1 MIGIS
6 SADLEWWRPTISAF
20 DKDDAM
26 HKRIVVLAMTV
37 AAVVALVGG
46 VASQGTAPERQ
57 VVTRAADALG
67 GRDRVMSVKTL
78 QIIGYGELAYFNGGG
93 NITGDPA
100 APQKWQK
107 VLDYSRSIDL
117 EHWRTRVQQRLKMD
131 FVFASTTGQLGL
143 NRTNETLDGD
153 IAYNIGGGF
162 LAAPQAGAPPQPA
175 GPAAARQRRVELMAH
190 PLAIVRAALDPRTKL
205 SNFRKQTD
213 LQLIDVTLQQGDTL
227 TLAVNAA
234 SNLPAWVSYVGPNAN
249 LGDVTYRTAF
259 AGYVPEKGIQL
270 PTGFATTIDFRNV
283 VQSKLYVDRNIVD
296 GSIDD
301 LSAPASVRTPR
312 PPQGPPE
319 GGNANLNPMKVADHV
334 WFMNGN
340 TFFEFDDHFT
350 MVEAN
355 RTDAALQGI
364 LKVVNALVPGKRV
377 TQVIQTHH
385 HFDHSVGLRAAVAEG
400 LTIISRRGNEGIF
413 REMASRP
420 ARLFPDALGRNP
432 KPLTFIPVDDHL
444 KLKDSTNEIDIYHIV
459 GNYHMA
465 DGVIVHVPA
474 SNLLVEADLTTQE
487 WDFNWWGDSLMNNIE
502 YRKIKVATNLAVH
515 SQKPYPLAEV
525 VSAIERQVRNTQA
538 FCRRAAEA
546 QFFQPGC
553 PIQYNRPLPAAT
565 N

>member
-1 MIGIS
+1 MHNRIGV
-6 SADLEWWRPTISAF
+6 LLLTVGTIA
-20 DKDDAM
+20 
-26 HKRIVVLAMTV
+26 VLV
-37 AAVVALVGG
+37 IRLPG
-46 VASQGTAPERQ
+46 QGTAPERQ
-57 VVTRAADALG
+57 LVTRAAEALG
-67 GRDRVMSVKTL
+67 GRDRLMAVKTL
-78 QIIGYGELAYFNGGG
+78 QIVGYGELAYFNGGG

-107 VLDYSRSIDL
+107 VLEYTRTIDL
-117 EHWRTRVQQRLKMD
+117 EHSRTRVQQRLKMD
-131 FVFASTTGQLGL
+131 FVFASTVGQLGL

-153 IAYNIGGGF
+153 LAYNVGGGF
-162 LAAPQAGAPPQPA
+162 LAAPSTGTPQPQPA
-175 GPAAARQRRVELMAH
+175 GPAAARQRRVELLAH
-190 PLAIVRAALDPRTKL
+190 PLTIVRAALDPSTKL
-205 SNFRKQTD
+205 SNLRKQGD
-213 LQLIDVTLQQGDTL
+213 LQLVEVTVREGDTL
-227 TLAVNAA
+227 TLAVNGV
-234 SNLPAWVSYVGPNAN
+234 SGLPSWVSYVGPNAN

-270 PTGFATTIDFRNV
+270 PTGLATTIDFRNV

-296 GSIDD
+296 GTIDD

-312 PPQGPPE
+312 PPQGAPE
-319 GGNANLNPMKVADHV
+319 GGNANQNPMTVADHV

-340 TFFEFDDHFT
+340 TFFEFDDHIT

-355 RTDAALQGI
+355 RTDSALQAI

-420 ARLFPDALGRNP
+420 AKLFPDALGRNP
-432 KPLTFIPVDDHL
+432 KPLKFIPVDDHL

-465 DGVIVHVPA
+465 DGVIVYVPA
-474 SNLLVEADLTTQE
+474 SNVLVEADLTTQE

-502 YRKIKVATNLAVH
+502 YRKLKVDTNLAVH
-515 SQKPYPLAEV
+515 AQKPYPLSEV

-553 PIQYNRPLPAAT
+553 PIQYNRPLPPASK
-565 N
+565 

>member
-1 MIGIS
+1 MPNRTVVLS
-6 SADLEWWRPTISAF
+6 LALTIS
-20 DKDDAM
+20 M
-26 HKRIVVLAMTV
+26 
-37 AAVVALVGG
+37 ALVIRIAG
-46 VASQGTAPERQ
+46 QGTSELQ
-57 VVTRAADALG
+57 LVTRAADALG
-67 GRDRVMSVKTL
+67 GRDRVMAVKTL

-93 NITGDPA
+93 NIIGDPA

-107 VLDYSRSIDL
+107 VLEYTRTIDL
-117 EHWRTRVQQRLKMD
+117 EHSRTRVQQRLKMD
-131 FVFASTTGQLGL
+131 FVFASTAGQLGL

-162 LAAPQAGAPPQPA
+162 LAAPQTGVQQPQPA
-175 GPAAARQRRVELMAH
+175 GPAAARQRRVELLAH
-190 PLAIVRAALDPRTKL
+190 PVTIVRAALDPASKL
-205 SNFRKQTD
+205 SNLRKQGD
-213 LQLIDVTLQQGDTL
+213 LQLVDITVRQGDLL
-227 TLAVNAA
+227 TLAVNGTT
-234 SNLPAWVSYVGPNAN
+234 NLPAWVSYVGPNAN

-270 PTGFATTIDFRNV
+270 PTGFATSIDFRNV

-296 GSIDD
+296 ASVDD
-301 LSAPASVRTPR
+301 LSAPASVRSAA
-312 PPQGPPE
+312 PQGPPP
-319 GGNANLNPMKVADHV
+319 GANANLEPMKVADHV

-355 RTDAALQGI
+355 RTDAALQAI
-364 LKVVNALVPGKRV
+364 LKVINGLVPGKRV

-400 LTIISRRGNEGIF
+400 LTVISRRGNEGIF
-413 REMASRP
+413 REMVARP
-420 ARLFPDALGRNP
+420 AKLFPDALGRNP
-432 KPLTFIPVDDHL
+432 KPLKFMPVDDHL
-444 KLKDSTNEIDIYHIV
+444 KLKDATNEVDIYHII

-465 DGVIVHVPA
+465 DGVVVHVPA
-474 SNLLVEADLTTQE
+474 SNLFVEADLTTQE

-502 YRKIKVATNLAVH
+502 YRKLKVDTNLAVH

-553 PIQYNRPLPAAT
+553 PIQYNRPLPPLAK
-565 N
+565 

>member
-1 MIGIS
+1 MY
-6 SADLEWWRPTISAF
+6 
-20 DKDDAM
+20 
-26 HKRIVVLAMTV
+26 KRIVVLAMTV
-37 AAVVALVGG
+37 AALSALVIGLAG
-46 VASQGTAPERQ
+46 QGATPERQ

-107 VLDYSRSIDL
+107 VLEYTRTIDL
-117 EHWRTRVQQRLKMD
+117 ERWRTRVQQRLKMD
-131 FVFASTTGQLGL
+131 FVFASTAGQLGL

-162 LAAPQAGAPPQPA
+162 LAAPQSGTPQPQPA
-175 GPAAARQRRVELMAH
+175 GPAAARQRRVELLAH
-190 PLAIVRAALDPRTKL
+190 PLTIVRAALDPATKL
-205 SNFRKQTD
+205 SNFRKQGD
-213 LQLIDVTLQQGDTL
+213 VQLVDITVRQGDAL
-227 TLAVNAA
+227 TLAVNAT

-259 AGYVPEKGIQL
+259 AGYEPETGLQL
-270 PTGFATTIDFRNV
+270 PTGFATTIDFRAV

-296 GSIDD
+296 GTIDD
-301 LSAPASVRTPR
+301 LTAPPSVRTPG
-312 PPQGPPE
+312 QGAPE

-355 RTDAALQGI
+355 RTDAALQAI

-400 LTIISRRGNEGIF
+400 LTVISRRGNEGIF
-413 REMASRP
+413 REMVARP

-432 KPLTFIPVDDHL
+432 KPLNFIPVDDHL

-474 SNLLVEADLTTQE
+474 SNLLVEADLTTQD
-487 WDFNWWGDSLMNNIE
+487 WDFNWWGDSLMNNVE

-515 SQKPYPLAEV
+515 SQKPYPLSEV

-553 PIQYNRPLPAAT
+553 PIQYNRPLPAGP

>member
-1 MIGIS
+1 MWLSELG
-6 SADLEWWRPTISAF
+6 PF
-20 DKDDAM
+20 GKDDAM
-26 HKRIVVLAMTV
+26 HKRIVVLALTV
-37 AAVVALVGG
+37 IAVATLVIGLAG
-46 VASQGTAPERQ
+46 QGTAPEQQLVR
-57 VVTRAADALG
+57 RAADALG
-67 GRDRVMSVKTL
+67 GRDRVMAVKTL
-78 QIIGYGELAYFNGGG
+78 QIVGYGELAYFNGGG

-107 VLDYSRSIDL
+107 VLDYTRTIDL

-131 FVFASTTGQLGL
+131 FVFASTVGQLGL

-153 IAYNIGGGF
+153 VAYNIGGGF
-162 LAAPQAGAPPQPA
+162 LAAPETGTAQPQPA
-175 GPAAARQRRVELMAH
+175 GAAAARQRRVELLAH
-190 PLAIVRAALDPRTKL
+190 PITIVRAALDARTKL
-205 SNFRKQTD
+205 SNFRKQAD
-213 LQLIDVTLQQGDTL
+213 LQLIDVTVQQGDTL
-227 TLAVNAA
+227 TLAVNAT
-234 SNLPAWVSYVGPNAN
+234 SNLPAWVSYVGPNPN

-270 PTGFATTIDFRNV
+270 PTGIATTIDFRNV

-296 GSIDD
+296 GAIDD
-301 LSAPASVRTPR
+301 LSAPASVRSVR
-312 PPQGPPE
+312 PPQNAPDASA
-319 GGNANLNPMKVADHV
+319 ANLKPMKVADHV
-334 WFMNGN
+334 WYLNGN
-340 TFFEFDDHFT
+340 TFFEFDDHLT

-355 RTDAALQGI
+355 RQDAALQAI

-377 TQVIQTHH
+377 TQVIQSHH

-413 REMASRP
+413 REMVARP
-420 ARLFPDALGRNP
+420 ARLFPDALGRSP
-432 KPLTFIPVDDHL
+432 KPLKFIPVDDHL

-474 SNLLVEADLTTQE
+474 SNLLVEADLTTQN
-487 WDFNWWGDSLMNNIE
+487 WDFNWWGDSLMNNVE
-502 YRKIKVATNLAVH
+502 YRKIKVDTNLAVH
-515 SQKPYPLAEV
+515 AQKPYPLAEV
-525 VSAIERQVRNTQA
+525 VSAIEKQVRSTQA

-553 PIQYNRPLPAAT
+553 PIQYNRPLPP

>member
-1 MIGIS
+1 
-6 SADLEWWRPTISAF
+6 
-20 DKDDAM
+20 M
-26 HKRIVVLAMTV
+26 HNRVVVLSLTV
-37 AAVVALVGG
+37 ATVTALAIGLVG
-46 VASQGTAPERQ
+46 QGSAPELQ
-57 VVTRAADALG
+57 LVTRAADALG
-67 GRDRVMSVKTL
+67 GRDRVMAVKTL
-78 QIIGYGELAYFNGGG
+78 QIVGYGELAYFNGGG

-107 VLDYSRSIDL
+107 VLDYTRTIDL

-131 FVFASTTGQLGL
+131 FVFASTAGQLGL

-162 LAAPQAGAPPQPA
+162 LAAPQAGTLQPQPA
-175 GPAAARQRRVELMAH
+175 GPAAARQRRVELLAH
-190 PLAIVRAALDPRTKL
+190 PLTIVRAALDPSTKV
-205 SNFRKQTD
+205 SNLRKQGN
-213 LQLIDVTLQQGDTL
+213 LQLVDVTVRQGDTL
-227 TLAVNAA
+227 TLAVNGT

-270 PTGFATTIDFRNV
+270 PTGIATTIDFRNV

-296 GSIDD
+296 ASIDD
-301 LSAPASVRTPR
+301 LSAPASVRSAP
-312 PPQGPPE
+312 PPQGPPA
-319 GGNANLNPMKVADHV
+319 GANAALKPIKVADHV
-334 WFMNGN
+334 WYMNGN

-355 RTDAALQGI
+355 RTDAALQAI

-400 LTIISRRGNEGIF
+400 LTVISRRGNEGIF
-413 REMASRP
+413 REMVARP
-420 ARLFPDALGRNP
+420 AKLFPDALGRNP
-432 KPLTFIPVDDHL
+432 KPLSFIPVDDHL
-444 KLKDSTNEIDIYHIV
+444 KLKDATNEIDIYHII

-465 DGVIVHVPA
+465 DGVVVHVPA
-474 SNLLVEADLTTQE
+474 SNLFVEADLTTQD
-487 WDFNWWGDSLMNNIE
+487 WDFNWWGDSFMNNIE
-502 YRKIKVATNLAVH
+502 YRKIKVDTNLAVH
-515 SQKPYPLAEV
+515 AQKPFPLAEV

-538 FCRRAAEA
+538 FCRRAADA

-553 PIQYNRPLPAAT
+553 PIQYNRPLPPAS